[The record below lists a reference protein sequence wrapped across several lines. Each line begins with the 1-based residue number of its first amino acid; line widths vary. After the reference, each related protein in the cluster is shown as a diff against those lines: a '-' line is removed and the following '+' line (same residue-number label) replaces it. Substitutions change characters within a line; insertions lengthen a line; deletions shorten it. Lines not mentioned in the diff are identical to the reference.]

1 MLTLAE
7 PAEAEFLIRQS
18 RFIAHASPVNSQSET
33 LVFFDSVADLSAT
46 HNCWAWKLGHAYRF
60 NDDGEPASTAGKPI
74 LSAIEGKNLSCVMVV
89 VTRHFGGIK
98 LGVGGLIRAY
108 SGSAARCLD
117 QARIIEIHPS
127 SMRIIEAG
135 FEWTRQLH
143 AALDLCEAKKLEEE
157 YTESGIRMHIEVR
170 DDRIRQLQTTLRD
183 TTRGSATLLST

>member
-7 PAEAEFLIRQS
+7 PVESEFLIRQS
-18 RFIAHASPVNSQSET
+18 RFIAHASPVNNQSET
-33 LVFFDSVADLSAT
+33 LEFFDSVADQAAT
-46 HNCWAWKLGHAYRF
+46 HNCWAWKLDHTYRF

-74 LSAIEGKNLSCVMVV
+74 LSAIDGKNLSCVMVV

-117 QARIIEIHPS
+117 QASIIEVHPS
-127 SMRIIEAG
+127 STLVIEAG

-143 AALDLCEAKKLEEE
+143 AAVDLCEAKKLQEAF
-157 YTESGIRMHIEVR
+157 TEKGIRMHVEVR
-170 DDRIRQLQTTLRD
+170 DDRIRQLQKTLRD
-183 TTRGSATLLST
+183 TTRGTATLLTA